1 MKTTKKTTALFNFF
15 YESGNPGKQRLKEA
29 LLGLVV
35 EELEVVEIML
45 MVEVEVMVDLEAA

>member
-1 MKTTKKTTALFNFF
+1 MKTTKKTTALSNFF
-15 YESGNPGKQRLKEA
+15 YESGNPGKQWLKEA

-45 MVEVEVMVDLEAA
+45 KVEVEVMVDLEAA

>member
-1 MKTTKKTTALFNFF
+1 MLLKESRFFHFF
-15 YESGNPGKQRLKEA
+15 YESGNPGRQGLKEA
-29 LLGLVV
+29 QLGLVV